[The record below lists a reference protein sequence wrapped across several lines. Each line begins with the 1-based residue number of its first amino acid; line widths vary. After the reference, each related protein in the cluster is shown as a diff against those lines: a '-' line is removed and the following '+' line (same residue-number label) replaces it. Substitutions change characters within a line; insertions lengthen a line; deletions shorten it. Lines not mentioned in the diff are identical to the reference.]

1 VMYPKVSV
9 FLPTYNHKLFIREA
23 IEGVLIQNYPNME
36 IVIGDDCSTD
46 GTQEILKEYKNKYP
60 DLIKLILSE
69 KNTGITQNCNRIL
82 NECSGDY
89 IAMFASDD
97 VWLPNKINKQIELF
111 KKNPDAVF
119 CYTKTEVF
127 ESETG
132 RTICIFPQFKKIEDY
147 SVYDDIL
154 EFTYAIGW
162 SVPSFMFLKKAIPTH
177 GFESSIPNVS
187 DWLFWIETIRNGKV
201 IYIDEVLAK
210 YRRHKNNASKD
221 LFMIFTEHLLT
232 LNLLEK
238 KFNDLSLC
246 VNKKRLSAILGYIH
260 EMYKK
265 NLHNRILQADLSKF
279 SFQLTH
285 LIEQFSQHTNAAKQ
299 VLSAENKVDGYQN
312 NRAEMS
318 LDKENQYEKQLQ
330 ISVVMITYNHEKY
343 IAEAIQSVLDQTYK
357 DFEFIIVN
365 DGSTDR
371 TDEIIRQFEDPRIR
385 YIYQANQGP
394 SAASN
399 SGTIAAKGKYIA
411 LFSGDDVCY
420 PHRIERQYEFLRNS
434 EYKIIFSWCDII
446 DDSSRIVAQEETTA
460 RNVFNHPNRNQAQM
474 LNYFFYFGNYI
485 NAVTTMAERS
495 IILEQGGWHLTSLQ
509 VQDWDMW
516 IKLAKKYELYIMPER
531 LIKYRIR
538 DENKNLST
546 SPENYIRCIFEQ
558 YQISK
563 SIFDNI
569 SIDLFKEAFS
579 DKIKNNNFSQ
589 MAEFELEKAFLYLTH
604 RQALIQSIGVE
615 KLFNLLQNEDVLSVA
630 KTKYDF
636 DLPALYKLTKNVD
649 IANTRYCNHLAYQN
663 EYLKQQLEVKNK
675 EVQKL
680 YSQINRTQIEALYK
694 PTVSVCIPTYNGE
707 KFLSDALSSVLSQ
720 TYVHIEIIISDDG
733 STDRTLDIVK
743 SFQNQT
749 SKEFIVI
756 LHRNYGL
763 VSNWNF
769 CIQHAKG
776 KYIKFLHQEDVLE
789 PFCIKEL
796 VSIAEQDDE
805 IGLVFSVRGVLS
817 SGGTK
822 HDPSCI
828 SEPHISE
835 IDNAWTGYQTIQ
847 SGQKLLEDP
856 NLFNW
861 TINKFGEPTTVLIRK
876 EVFDNIGGFDPELR
890 QLVDVE
896 MWLRIMSQ
904 YKIGFADKV
913 LSQWR
918 IHPEQQ
924 TRRNARERQT
934 ISADWQK
941 FYDKIAKDSRY
952 PEKVRQD
959 AMQRLLAMTPQQDNP
974 RHIRKHLSESWLKVP
989 SELLEKAYSGDMG
1002 NVHRRL
1008 TESNLRNEALTQEET
1023 AFLQHLIA
1031 ELTKRSATDPVSA
1044 INYLLA
1050 AMLYLPSG
1058 RLKIENARASLPGWL
1073 IGDYERFFL
1082 KLRELCD

>member
-1 VMYPKVSV
+1 MSDFAEYPKVSA
-9 FLPTYNHKLFIREA
+9 FIITYNHKLFIRDA
-23 IEGVLIQNYPNME
+23 IESVLIQNYPNME

-97 VWLPNKINKQIELF
+97 VWLPNKIKKQIELF

-162 SVPSFMFLKKAIPTH
+162 SVPSFMFLKKAIPAH

-210 YRRHKNNASKD
+210 YRRHNNNVSKD

-265 NLHNRILQADLSKF
+265 NLHNRVLQADLSKF

-312 NRAEMS
+312 NRADMS
-318 LDKENQYEKQLQ
+318 LMDITNQYKKQLQ
-330 ISVVMITYNHEKY
+330 ISVVMVTYNHEKY
-343 IAEAIQSVLDQTYK
+343 VAEAIQSILDQTYK

-371 TDEIIRQFEDPRIR
+371 TDAIIRQFEDPRIK
-385 YIYQANQGP
+385 YIYQENQGP

-399 SGTIAAKGKYIA
+399 SGTMAAKGKYIA

-420 PHRIERQYEFLRNS
+420 PHRIEKQYEFLCNS
-434 EYKIIFSWCDII
+434 EHKIVFSWCDII

-460 RNVFNHPNRNQAQM
+460 RNVFNHPNRNQAQI

-485 NAVTTMAERS
+485 NAITTMAEKS

-516 IKLAKKYELYIMPER
+516 IKLVKKYELYIMPEK

-538 DENKNLST
+538 DESKNLSA

-558 YQISK
+558 YQILK

-569 SIDLFKEAFS
+569 SIDLFKEAFY
-579 DKIKNNNFSQ
+579 DKIKNNNFSG

-604 RQALIQSIGVE
+604 RQSLIQGIGIE
-615 KLFNLLQNEDVLSVA
+615 KLFCLLQDREILSVA
-630 KTKYDF
+630 KEKYSF
-636 DLPALYKLTKNVD
+636 DLPTLYNLTKNAD
-649 IANTRYCNHLAYQN
+649 ITNIRYCNHLIYQN
-663 EYLKQQLEVKNK
+663 ELLKQQ
-675 EVQKL
+675 
-680 YSQINRTQIEALYK
+680 IEA
-694 PTVSVCIPTYNGE
+694 E
-707 KFLSDALSSVLSQ
+707 KKLAVNNL
-720 TYVHIEIIISDDG
+720 
-733 STDRTLDIVK
+733 
-743 SFQNQT
+743 
-749 SKEFIVI
+749 SKE
-756 LHRNYGL
+756 R
-763 VSNWNF
+763 
-769 CIQHAKG
+769 
-776 KYIKFLHQEDVLE
+776 KYLAELWLNTLSTQLE
-789 PFCIKEL
+789 
-796 VSIAEQDDE
+796 
-805 IGLVFSVRGVLS
+805 
-817 SGGTK
+817 T
-822 HDPSCI
+822 
-828 SEPHISE
+828 
-835 IDNAWTGYQTIQ
+835 
-847 SGQKLLEDP
+847 
-856 NLFNW
+856 
-861 TINKFGEPTTVLIRK
+861 
-876 EVFDNIGGFDPELR
+876 
-890 QLVDVE
+890 
-896 MWLRIMSQ
+896 
-904 YKIGFADKV
+904 
-913 LSQWR
+913 
-918 IHPEQQ
+918 
-924 TRRNARERQT
+924 
-934 ISADWQK
+934 
-941 FYDKIAKDSRY
+941 
-952 PEKVRQD
+952 
-959 AMQRLLAMTPQQDNP
+959 
-974 RHIRKHLSESWLKVP
+974 
-989 SELLEKAYSGDMG
+989 AYNGDMG
-1002 NVHRRL
+1002 NQHRRL
-1008 TESNLRNEALTQEET
+1008 IESNIRNEPLTQEEN
-1023 AFLQHLIA
+1023 AFLQTVIA
-1031 ELTKRSATDPVSA
+1031 ELTKRSATDPASA

-1050 AMLYLPSG
+1050 AMLYLPSD
-1058 RLKIENARASLPGWL
+1058 RLKIENARAALPKYL
-1073 IGDYERFFL
+1073 IGDYERFF
-1082 KLRELCD
+1082 ESYQ